1 MYLKIIILFFFLL
14 INISSSYSDDKVS
27 FLNINYIIKNS
38 IAGKSIIKKIDL
50 IKDEGVKKLKERE
63 KSIKAKDEK
72 IKAQSNILTK
82 DEINL
87 KIKELK
93 EEVKKFNID
102 RENLINQYESKK
114 KKDLDN
120 LLTKISPILKNYMK
134 ENSIGIILNQK
145 NIFIANSEYNITQNI
160 LKLVDE
166 SIK

>member
-1 MYLKIIILFFFLL
+1 M
-14 INISSSYSDDKVS
+14 
-27 FLNINYIIKNS
+27 NINYIIKNS

-114 KKDLDN
+114 KK
-120 LLTKISPILKNYMK
+120 I
-134 ENSIGIILNQK
+134 
-145 NIFIANSEYNITQNI
+145 
-160 LKLVDE
+160 
-166 SIK
+166 